1 MTINIFFIVACQF
14 YVLYIYIYII
24 LMCSG
29 HLTGSERFWTLFYLN
44 NKSNLTRLGQA
55 HKERRVEECFF

>member
-1 MTINIFFIVACQF
+1 MSILCIA
-14 YVLYIYIYII
+14 YIYII

-55 HKERRVEECFF
+55 HKERRVEECFFK